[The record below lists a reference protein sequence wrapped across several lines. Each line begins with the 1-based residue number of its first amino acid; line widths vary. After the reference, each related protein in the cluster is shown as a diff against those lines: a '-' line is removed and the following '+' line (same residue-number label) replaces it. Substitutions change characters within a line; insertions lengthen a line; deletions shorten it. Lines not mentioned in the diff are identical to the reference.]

1 MAERVLAVSAD
12 HLRIVC
18 DILQRL
24 IPHCQVWAFGS
35 RVTGTHKDYS
45 DLDLAI
51 ITDAPLDI
59 TTSANVSDAFS
70 QSDLPYK
77 VDVVE
82 WATTSETFRKI
93 IQQNKIIVQ
102 AGQSAS
108 TH

>member
-77 VDVVE
+77 VDLVE
-82 WATTSETFRKI
+82 WATTSESFRNMI
-93 IQQNKIIVQ
+93 LQNKIVLQ
-102 AGQSAS
+102 PGQRV
-108 TH
+108 TN

>member
-82 WATTSETFRKI
+82 WATTSESFRNMI
-93 IQQNKIIVQ
+93 LQNKIVLQ
-102 AGQSAS
+102 PGQRV
-108 TH
+108 TN

>member
-45 DLDLAI
+45 DLDLTI
-51 ITDAPLDI
+51 IADAPLDI
-59 TTSANVSDAFS
+59 TTIANVSDAFS

-77 VDVVE
+77 VDLVE
-82 WATTSETFRKI
+82 WATTSESFQNI
-93 IQQNKIIVQ
+93 IQQNKIILQ
-102 AGQSAS
+102 PGQRV
-108 TH
+108 TN

>member
-45 DLDLAI
+45 DLDLTI
-51 ITDAPLDI
+51 IADAPLDI
-59 TTSANVSDAFS
+59 TTIANVSDAFS

-77 VDVVE
+77 VDLVE
-82 WATTSETFRKI
+82 WATTSETFRNI
-93 IQQNKIIVQ
+93 IQLNKIVLQ
-102 AGQSAS
+102 PS
-108 TH
+108 

>member
-59 TTSANVSDAFS
+59 TTIANVSDAFS
-70 QSDLPYK
+70 ESDLPYK
-77 VDVVE
+77 VDLVE
-82 WATTSETFRKI
+82 WATTSESFRNMI
-93 IQQNKIIVQ
+93 LQNKIVLQ
-102 AGQSAS
+102 PGQRV
-108 TH
+108 TN

>member
-59 TTSANVSDAFS
+59 TTIANVSDAFS

-77 VDVVE
+77 VDLVE
-82 WATTSETFRKI
+82 WATTSESFRNMI
-93 IQQNKIIVQ
+93 LQNKIVLQ
-102 AGQSAS
+102 PGQRV
-108 TH
+108 TN

>member
-45 DLDLAI
+45 DLDLTI
-51 ITDAPLDI
+51 IADAPLDI
-59 TTSANVSDAFS
+59 TTIANVSDAFS

-77 VDVVE
+77 VDLVE
-82 WATTSETFRKI
+82 WATTSESFRNI
-93 IQQNKIIVQ
+93 IQQNKIILQPSQRV
-102 AGQSAS
+102 
-108 TH
+108 TN

>member
-45 DLDLAI
+45 DLDLTI
-51 ITDAPLDI
+51 IADAPLDI
-59 TTSANVSDAFS
+59 TTIANVSDAFS

-77 VDVVE
+77 VDLVE
-82 WATTSETFRKI
+82 WATTSKSFRNI
-93 IQQNKIIVQ
+93 IQQNKIILQ
-102 AGQSAS
+102 PGQRV
-108 TH
+108 TN

>member
-1 MAERVLAVSAD
+1 MAERVLGVSAD

-24 IPHCQVWAFGS
+24 ISHCQVWAFGS

-51 ITDAPLDI
+51 IADAPLDI
-59 TTSANVSDAFS
+59 TTIANVSDAFS

-77 VDVVE
+77 VDLVE
-82 WATTSETFRKI
+82 WATTSESFRNM
-93 IQQNKIIVQ
+93 IQQNKIILQ
-102 AGQSAS
+102 PGQRV
-108 TH
+108 TN

>member
-45 DLDLAI
+45 DLDLTI
-51 ITDAPLDI
+51 IADAPLDI
-59 TTSANVSDAFS
+59 TTIANVSDAFS

-77 VDVVE
+77 VDLVE
-82 WATTSETFRKI
+82 WATTSESFRNM
-93 IQQNKIIVQ
+93 IQQNKIILQ
-102 AGQSAS
+102 PGQRV
-108 TH
+108 TN

>member
-45 DLDLAI
+45 DLDFTI
-51 ITDAPLDI
+51 IADAPLDI
-59 TTSANVSDAFS
+59 TTIANVSDAFS

-77 VDVVE
+77 VDLVE
-82 WATTSETFRKI
+82 WATTSESFRNI
-93 IQQNKIIVQ
+93 IQQNKIILQPSQRV
-102 AGQSAS
+102 
-108 TH
+108 TN